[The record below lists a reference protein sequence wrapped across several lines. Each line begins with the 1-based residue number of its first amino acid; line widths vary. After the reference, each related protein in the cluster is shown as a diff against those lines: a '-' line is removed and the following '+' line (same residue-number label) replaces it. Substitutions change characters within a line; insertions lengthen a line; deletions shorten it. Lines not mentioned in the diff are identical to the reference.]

1 MTMLGDVL
9 KRNFNGPS
17 TSPKKSASRL
27 RDIIQ
32 KVNAALIFGIK
43 EYYGGVVAIEI
54 CGGGLGHARRNEN
67 NDSRF
72 WTDLATVLDSR
83 KTTFGYVNHFA

>member
-1 MTMLGDVL
+1 MTMLDDVL

-17 TSPKKSASRL
+17 TSPKKSASPL

-54 CGGGLGHARRNEN
+54 CGGGLGHA
-67 NDSRF
+67 
-72 WTDLATVLDSR
+72 
-83 KTTFGYVNHFA
+83 